1 LQPTTPNDPPSA
13 AALYDRAIGWLAQRE
28 QCRNELAR
36 KLTAIGGTNAQIPP
50 LLNQLEQQGYLS
62 DVRFAESW
70 LRSRIQRGDTPT
82 IAAHK
87 ARQKG
92 VDEEALQQALSE
104 CPFDAAAACSRLLH
118 KRDPYSSRFKDDKI
132 WRRQMRYLASK
143 GFAPQVIL
151 QVMQTREI
159 EE

>member
-1 LQPTTPNDPPSA
+1 MEPAAKSDLPGA

-28 QCRNELAR
+28 QCRAELAR
-36 KLTAIGGTNAQIPP
+36 KLAAIGGTNAQIPP
-50 LLNQLEQQGYLS
+50 LLDQLEQQGYLS
-62 DVRFAESW
+62 DSRFAESW
-70 LRSRIQRGDTPT
+70 LRSRLQRGDTPT

-92 VDEEALQQALSE
+92 VDEEALQQALAA
-104 CPFDAAAACSRLLH
+104 CNFDAVAACGRLLY
-118 KRDPYSSRFKDDKI
+118 KRDPNGSRFNDDKI
-132 WRRQMRYLASK
+132 WQRQMRYLASK

-151 QVMQTREI
+151 QVMQARER